1 MVTRRD
7 GDRRALPT
15 RWYFRPSQPRLLYP
29 QEEVFN
35 MDRKRATTVFG
46 VVIGMIMVGAMA
58 GDVVAAERTTLGEF
72 FTAPN

>member
-1 MVTRRD
+1 
-7 GDRRALPT
+7 
-15 RWYFRPSQPRLLYP
+15 
-29 QEEVFN
+29 
-35 MDRKRATTVFG
+35 MDRKRAVTMIG